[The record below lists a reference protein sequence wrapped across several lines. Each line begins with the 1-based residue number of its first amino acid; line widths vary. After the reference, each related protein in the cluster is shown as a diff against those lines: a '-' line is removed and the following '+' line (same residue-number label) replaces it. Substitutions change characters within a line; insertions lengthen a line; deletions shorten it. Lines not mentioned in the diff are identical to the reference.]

1 MRHALVVS
9 MKGIYG
15 WLLTVG
21 LASLLIIL
29 LSYSQVRPNAIFP
42 KCKTIRRVLR
52 HLVKI
57 TEEGR

>member
-1 MRHALVVS
+1 